1 MIHFYAANIT
11 PFLPVFQTFSA
22 GWQLMTQKG
31 GICQAMCPR
40 QDFPLPVTTRD
51 RMLPDRLPVL
61 YFRFPETFPCF

>member
-1 MIHFYAANIT
+1 MIHFHAANIT

-40 QDFPLPVTTRD
+40 QDFPPPGFILPISGNISLLLTGRKND
-51 RMLPDRLPVL
+51 GIKRS
-61 YFRFPETFPCF
+61 